1 MKEVWHR
8 ISAEPAVAT
17 GAVVASMN
25 AVAAFGAW
33 APTPMQLAAVNSA
46 LVAIFALLTRATV
59 HHKYGTPVKLRRAQS
74 RQARKPAKAPREAEP
89 VSG

>member
-59 HHKYGTPVKLRRAQS
+59 HHKYGTPVKLRRARP
-74 RQARKPAKAPREAEP
+74 RQAHKPAKAPRETEP